1 MTVCGREGRTA
12 MCGVGVVVK
21 GGPVFL
27 VMPVCEYLKGRKI
40 QFQLN
45 YSDCTERVASYV
57 LV

>member
-1 MTVCGREGRTA
+1 